1 MQCVLPVASEI
12 AILVIVAP
20 LDKGVCM
27 NTVLVVEDEKLIRQ
41 GIATMIKRTGV
52 PVKEVI
58 ECANGLQAMEVLR
71 EKKIDVMFTDIRM
84 PKMNGIELVQAMQ
97 ELQDIPLTVAVSGY
111 DDFSYA
117 VDMMRQGVREYIL
130 KPVERD
136 KLKEVME
143 KLEEELSKRRDEE
156 KKTEFAGKKLIKY
169 LLMDDE
175 AAEEDLETIS
185 RILKSE
191 GGDKYFCFV
200 TCEVDPALSLL
211 PDIEPVSG
219 IDGME
224 IYILGE
230 NREKSFEESLL
241 ENKKRFDSYG
251 GMSELCTAPSD
262 LKKGYMKARER
273 REDSFCRCVSYYA
286 DQKELSVP
294 KALLDNGKKLCEKEA
309 VSARVQLIG
318 TGRKEDLLKEWNGF
332 FTAVKRGQIKGAD
345 FAIAMEDFAGEYLMV
360 YKKKVPAELLNPFSY
375 LNLDGY
381 SDAFL
386 EFVEKAG
393 NEHETALEG
402 DQNKH
407 KLEAAI
413 KYIRENYTSDL
424 NMAVVSN
431 EVSMNYSLFS
441 TAFKNYTG
449 TNFVNFI
456 RDLRINEAKRLLSE
470 TDLRIYEIASK
481 VGYDN
486 DKHFMKSFKMAVGVS
501 PKEYRKNMI

>member
-1 MQCVLPVASEI
+1 
-12 AILVIVAP
+12 
-20 LDKGVCM
+20 M

-52 PVKEVI
+52 PVGEII

-71 EKKIDVMFTDIRM
+71 EKQVDVMFTDIRM

-97 ELQDIPLTVAVSGY
+97 ELPNPPLTVAVSGY

-136 KLKEVME
+136 KLKSVME
-143 KLEEELSKRRDEE
+143 KLEEKLGKRREEE

-175 AAEEDLETIS
+175 ASEEELDTVS
-185 RILKSE
+185 KMLKSE
-191 GGDKYFCFV
+191 GGENYYLFV
-200 TCEVDPALSLL
+200 TTEVDPALSLL

-219 IDGME
+219 IDGMD

-230 NREKSFEESLL
+230 DRRKSFEESLL

-251 GMSELCTAPSD
+251 GMSELCTAPFD
-262 LKKGYMKARER
+262 LKRGYLDALER
-273 REDSFCRCVSYYA
+273 REDSFCRNQPFISEK
-286 DQKELSVP
+286 KEQNVP

-309 VSARVQLIG
+309 VSTRVQLIG
-318 TGRKEDLLKEWNGF
+318 TNRKEDLLKEWTGF

-345 FAIAMEDFAGEYLMV
+345 FAKAMEDFAGEYLMV
-360 YKKKVPAELLNPFSY
+360 YKKEVPSKLLSPFSF
-375 LNLDGY
+375 LNLNDY
-381 SDAFL
+381 EQAFF
-386 EFVEKAG
+386 EFTRKAG
-393 NEHETALEG
+393 DEREMALDG
-402 DQNKH
+402 DQNRH
-407 KLEAAI
+407 KIEAAI
-413 KYIRENYTSDL
+413 KYIRDNFTTDL

-470 TDLRIYEIASK
+470 TDLKIYEISSK

>member
-1 MQCVLPVASEI
+1 
-12 AILVIVAP
+12 
-20 LDKGVCM
+20 M

-52 PVKEVI
+52 PVGEVI

-71 EKKIDVMFTDIRM
+71 EKKVDVMFTDIRM

-97 ELQDIPLTVAVSGY
+97 ELSDPPLTVAVSGY

-156 KKTEFAGKKLIKY
+156 KKTEHAGKKLIKY
-169 LLMDDE
+169 LLMDDD
-175 AAEEDLETIS
+175 ASEEDLDTIS
-185 RILKSE
+185 RILKAKA
-191 GGDKYFCFV
+191 GDKYFCFV

-230 NREKSFEESLL
+230 DRKNSFEENLS
-241 ENKKRFDSYG
+241 ENRKRFDSYG
-251 GMSELCTAPSD
+251 GMSDLCTAPTD
-262 LKKGYMKARER
+262 LKREYMKARER
-273 REDSFCRCVSYYA
+273 REDSFCRNVAYFSEK
-286 DQKELSVP
+286 KELSVP
-294 KALLDNGKKLCEKEA
+294 QALLDNGKKLCEKEA

-318 TGRKEDLLKEWNGF
+318 TGRTEDLLKEWNAF
-332 FTAVKRGQIKGAD
+332 FTAVKRGQIVGAD
-345 FAIAMEDFAGEYLMV
+345 FAKAMEDFAGEYLFV
-360 YKKKVPAELLNPFSY
+360 YKKKVPAELLSPFSY

-381 SDAFL
+381 VEAFL
-386 EFVEKAG
+386 KFVEKAG
-393 NEHETALEG
+393 NEHDPAFDG
-402 DQNKH
+402 DQTKH
-407 KLEAAI
+407 KMEAAI
-413 KYIRENYTSDL
+413 KYIRDNYTSDL

-431 EVSMNYSLFS
+431 EVSMNYSFFS

-456 RDLRINEAKRLLSE
+456 RDLRVNEAKRLLTE

-486 DKHFMKSFKMAVGVS
+486 DKHFMKSFKLSVGVS
-501 PKEYRKNMI
+501 PREYRKNVK